1 VRWSRAKPV
10 TVGLCLSLMLQF
22 VFITVE
28 YRTHFLAALTGVCL
42 VGFGF
47 FATRRLVQTQ
57 HQLEREI
64 KHEKSLLNTVL
75 DNFPEGVFFKDTEGR
90 FTRINA
96 ALAHRLE
103 LEDPNEAIGKTEADL
118 FDAGHAASVRKDE
131 LDVMRSGQALL
142 NREELECSETV
153 GDAWVCTSRFPLRDA
168 EGRLIG
174 TFGITRDLSGRKYTE
189 QALENAN
196 RQLTNW
202 VAELETHSQET
213 ALLSEMGELL
223 QTCLNEEEAQAVINR
238 HAEQLFHSASGML
251 ALMNASRNLAE
262 GVVAWGESQSSEQIF
277 TPDHCWALRR
287 GHVHHCVSGDAHIR
301 CVHVRKD
308 FYGSYL
314 CVPMMAQGEALGI
327 LYLSFSEPNKDF
339 TKHQQR
345 LASTV
350 AERVGLALANLR
362 LREALRS
369 QSVRDPLTGLFNR
382 RYMEESLEREM
393 RRAARN
399 RKPVGAIMIDL
410 DHFKRFNDTFGHEA
424 GDMLLR
430 EFGNLARAR
439 TRKEDIACR
448 YGGEEFII
456 IMPDASLE
464 NTYARAEQLRE
475 AIKHLEFRSGGQ
487 PIGMVTAS
495 MGIAAF
501 PDHAGT
507 VEALVRAA
515 DTALYQ
521 AKRSGRDR
529 VLVMSE
535 TYA

>member
-1 VRWSRAKPV
+1 
-10 TVGLCLSLMLQF
+10 M
-22 VFITVE
+22 
-28 YRTHFLAALTGVCL
+28 
-42 VGFGF
+42 
-47 FATRRLVQTQ
+47 
-57 HQLEREI
+57 
-64 KHEKSLLNTVL
+64 
-75 DNFPEGVFFKDTEGR
+75 
-90 FTRINA
+90 
-96 ALAHRLE
+96 
-103 LEDPNEAIGKTEADL
+103 
-118 FDAGHAASVRKDE
+118 
-131 LDVMRSGQALL
+131 
-142 NREELECSETV
+142 
-153 GDAWVCTSRFPLRDA
+153 
-168 EGRLIG
+168 
-174 TFGITRDLSGRKYTE
+174 
-189 QALENAN
+189 
-196 RQLTNW
+196 
-202 VAELETHSQET
+202 
-213 ALLSEMGELL
+213 
-223 QTCLNEEEAQAVINR
+223 
-238 HAEQLFHSASGML
+238 
-251 ALMNASRNLAE
+251 
-262 GVVAWGESQSSEQIF
+262 
-277 TPDHCWALRR
+277 
-287 GHVHHCVSGDAHIR
+287 HHCVSGDAHIR

-327 LYLSFSEPNKDF
+327 LHLSFSEPNKDF

-439 TRKEDIACR
+439 TRMEDIACR